1 MPGFSIRNP
10 YFIIVVCLVLLV
22 IGVSSLARMPVDLF
36 PPINLPEVVVATFY
50 SGMPPQDIETDI
62 TDPLERFF
70 TLASGIDHMESRS
83 LLGVSIIRVYFQ
95 PGTNADADVTELSN
109 LALADLKRLPPG
121 TLPPV
126 VLKFDA
132 SSLPV
137 ALVTVKGEGLNE
149 TQLHD
154 YAQFQIRNQIAVVPG
169 AEIPPPFGGNYRQIM
184 VYVDPYKLLSRQ
196 LSPMDVVGA
205 VNSSNLILPAGD
217 VKIGPDDY
225 YVYSNSLVDNMN
237 QLNAVPVK
245 TVGDSWVSVSD
256 IGRAEDAH
264 QIQYNVV
271 RVDGQRS
278 CYIPIMK
285 QGGNTNTIDVVNGI
299 RGLVGH
305 LYDIP
310 RQMVASVVFDQSV
323 YVKEAIHTVLH
334 EGLLGLILT
343 SLMILIFLGSFRA
356 TSAVLLSIPLSA
368 LATFV
373 VLYMMGSTVNTMILG
388 GLALAFSRVID
399 NSVISLE
406 NIYRHLEM
414 GAAPIVA
421 AEAGGAEVNLAVLAA
436 TLVDVVDFFPVV
448 FLYGVAKFLFSA
460 LALAFCLSLLASFVV
475 AMTVIPLF
483 CSRFLKAVPHAA
495 QQNPNEEYEV
505 EPTSAAGQS
514 WWVRF
519 NASFNR
525 MFNRLLDFYEYWVR
539 RALQRPGLT
548 VAALGGLFVAS
559 LAIYPVLGLAFFPK
573 TDAGQFT
580 INVKVPTGMRIENTE
595 QYVAKVE
602 QLIRQKISPADLKM
616 VVSNIGVVPDFSSL
630 YTTNAGPYTAT
641 IQVALNEP
649 HQVSSF
655 EYMDRVQTAM
665 AREYPDIRTFFSSG
679 SMVDAILNM
688 GMPAPIDVQV
698 SSPDL
703 HQIYGIAQNVA
714 AQIREVRGVGQI
726 FIPQDMNYPALR
738 LDVDRV
744 HAGELGLTQKD
755 VVDNVI
761 TALNSNYMI
770 APNYWVDRKSGNDY
784 YLTVQYF
791 EHGPAA
797 IQNMIDLGQ
806 IPLRAHREDNSSQQP
821 CAAAGKM
828 RLVSAGRFPPRQAK
842 PEVPCMQDRV
852 GPKLVRAMGKRVR
865 PITVLNNVAKVNY
878 VQTPTEVD
886 HYQIQRVIDLYVTP
900 SGEDLGRVTH
910 AIQNIVGEAHI
921 SSNVRV
927 NLRGMVE
934 GMQASFESFALG
946 FLLSFVLLFLILT
959 AQFKSFVD
967 PFLIMLAIPMGFVGV
982 LIILPLTHTTLNVM
996 SLMGVLMLV
1005 GIADSNSILIVDF
1018 AHNLERQG
1026 LSTLD
1031 AAVTAC
1037 RVRLRP
1043 ILMTSLATIIGMIPM
1058 ALKLGT
1064 GAEQY
1069 TPMARAI
1076 IGGLTSSVL
1085 LTIFIVPAAYL
1096 LIYGRGKGQSKPES
1110 TAPAQPKE

>member
-1 MPGFSIRNP
+1 MPAFSIRNP
-10 YFIIVVCLVLLV
+10 YFIVVICLALLV
-22 IGVSSLARMPVDLF
+22 IGVTSLARMPVDLF

-50 SGMPPQDIETDI
+50 TGMPPQDIETDI

-83 LLGVSIIRVYFQ
+83 MLGVSIIRVYFQ
-95 PGTNADADVTELSN
+95 PGTSADADVTELSN
-109 LALADLKRLPPG
+109 LALADLKRLPQG

-137 ALVTVKGEGLNE
+137 ALVTVKGQGLNQ

-154 YAQFQIRNQIAVVPG
+154 YAQFQIRDQIAVVPG
-169 AEIPPPFGGNYRQIM
+169 AEIPPPFGGQYRQIM

-205 VNSSNLILPAGD
+205 VNDSNLILPAGD
-217 VKIGPDDY
+217 VKWGPYDY
-225 YVYSNSLVDNMN
+225 YVYSNSLVTDMTELGN
-237 QLNAVPVK
+237 VPVK
-245 TVGDSWVSVSD
+245 TSGDSWVTVND
-256 IGRAEDAH
+256 VGKAEDAH

-271 RVDGQRS
+271 RVDSQRS

-285 QGGNTNTIDVVNGI
+285 QGGDTNTIAVVNGI
-299 RGLVGH
+299 RALVGH
-305 LYDIP
+305 LFDLP
-310 RQMVASVVFDQSV
+310 KQMVASVVFDQSV
-323 YVKEAIHTVLH
+323 YVKESIRTVLH

-343 SLMILIFLGSFRA
+343 TLMILIFLGSVRA

-368 LATFV
+368 LATVV
-373 VLYMMGSTVNTMILG
+373 VLNMMGSTVNTMVLG

-414 GAAPIVA
+414 GAAPMVA
-421 AEAGGAEVNLAVLAA
+421 AEVGGSEVNLAVLAA

-448 FLYGVAKFLFSA
+448 FLFGVAKFLFSA

-483 CSRFLKAVPHAA
+483 CSRFLKAVPHAP
-495 QQNPNEEYEV
+495 QEDRGEYEV
-505 EPTSAAGQS
+505 EPTSTVS
-514 WWVRF
+514 RSRWERF
-519 NASFNR
+519 NAAFNR
-525 MFNRLLDFYEYWVR
+525 MFNKVLDFYERWVR
-539 RALQRPGLT
+539 RALERPGLT
-548 VAALGGLFVAS
+548 VAALGGVFLAS
-559 LAIYPVLGLAFFPK
+559 LAIYPLLGLAFFPK

-580 INVKVPTGMRIENTE
+580 INMKVPTGTRIENTE

-602 QLIRQKISPADLKM
+602 DLIRHNVDAKDLKM
-616 VVSNIGVVPDFSSL
+616 IVSNIGVVPDFSSL

-641 IQVALNEP
+641 VQVALNEP
-649 HQVSSF
+649 HRLSSF
-655 EYMDRVQTAM
+655 EYMDRTQKEIAKKF
-665 AREYPDIRTFFSSG
+665 PDVRTFFSSG

-698 SSPDL
+698 SGPDL
-703 HQIYGIAQNVA
+703 NQIYSLTQNLA
-714 AQIREVRGVGQI
+714 TRIRQIPGVGEI
-726 FIPQDMNYPALR
+726 YIPQDMNYPALR

-744 HAGELGLTQKD
+744 HASELGLTQKD
-755 VVDNVI
+755 VVNNVI

-791 EHGPAA
+791 EKGPGA
-797 IQNMIDLGQ
+797 IRNLIDLGQ
-806 IPLRAHREDNSSQQP
+806 IPLRTQTGTAMSPNVGAPKTFAPAPKASAH
-821 CAAAGKM
+821 
-828 RLVSAGRFPPRQAK
+828 
-842 PEVPCMQDRV
+842 
-852 GPKLVRAMGKRVR
+852 R
-865 PITVLNNVAKVNY
+865 PITVLDNVVKVKY

-900 SGEDLGRVTH
+900 SGEDLGRVTN
-910 AIQNIVGEAHI
+910 AVRKVIGQADIPANM
-921 SSNVRV
+921 RV

-934 GMQASFESFALG
+934 GMEASFKSFGRG
-946 FLLSFVLLFLILT
+946 FLLSFALLYLILT

-967 PFLIMLAIPMGFVGV
+967 PLLIMLAIPMGFVGV
-982 LIILPLTHTTLNVM
+982 LIILPLTHSTLNVM

-1018 AHNLERQG
+1018 AHNLEREG
-1026 LSTLD
+1026 LSPSD
-1031 AAVTAC
+1031 AVINAC

-1058 ALKLGT
+1058 ALKMGT

-1069 TPMARAI
+1069 APMARAI
-1076 IGGLTSSVL
+1076 IGGLASSVL
-1085 LTIFIVPAAYL
+1085 LTIFIVPAAYML
-1096 LIYGRGKGQSKPES
+1096 VYGRRKERNSETLPTES
-1110 TAPAQPKE
+1110 AE

>member
-1 MPGFSIRNP
+1 MAGFSIRNP
-10 YFIIVVCLVLLV
+10 YFVIVICLVLVV
-22 IGVSSLARMPVDLF
+22 IGVTSLSRMPVDLF
-36 PPINLPEVVVATFY
+36 PPINLPEVVVATFF

-70 TLASGIDHMESRS
+70 TLASGVDHMESRS

-95 PGTNADADVTELSN
+95 PGTNPDADVTQLSN

-137 ALVTVKGEGLNE
+137 ALVTVKGDGLNQ

-154 YAQFQIRNQIAVVPG
+154 FAQFQIRNQIAGVPG
-169 AEIPPPFGGNYRQIM
+169 AEIPGVFGGTYRQIM
-184 VYVDPYKLLSRQ
+184 VYVDPYKLASRQ
-196 LSPMDVVGA
+196 LSLMDVVGA
-205 VNSSNLILPAGD
+205 VNNANLILPAGD
-217 VKIGPDDY
+217 VKMGPYDY
-225 YVYSNSLVDNMN
+225 FVYSNSLVDDMD
-237 QLNAVPVK
+237 QLGKIPLKVK
-245 TVGDSWVSVSD
+245 GNSWVTVND
-256 IGRAEDAH
+256 VGKAEDSH
-264 QIQYNVV
+264 QIQSNIV
-271 RVDGQRS
+271 RIDGQRS
-278 CYIPIMK
+278 AYIPIMK
-285 QGGNTNTIDVVNGI
+285 QGGDTNTIAVVDGVRELI
-299 RGLVGH
+299 KH

-310 RQMVASVVFDQSV
+310 QQMKTSIVFDQSV
-323 YVKEAIHTVLH
+323 YVKEAIRTVLH
-334 EGLLGLILT
+334 EGALGLVLT

-368 LATFV
+368 LAAFV
-373 VLYMMGSTVNTMILG
+373 VLAMMGSTVNTMILG
-388 GLALAFSRVID
+388 GMALAFSRVID

-414 GAAPIVA
+414 GAAPMIA
-421 AEAGGAEVNLAVLAA
+421 AEVGGSEVSLAVLAA

-483 CSRFLKAVPHAA
+483 CSRFLKAVTHIPEQGTKKH
-495 QQNPNEEYEV
+495 EYEG
-505 EPTSAAGQS
+505 EPTSIANRS
-514 WWVRF
+514 WMDRF
-519 NASFNR
+519 NARFNG
-525 MFNRLLDFYEYWVR
+525 MFNQLLDFYEHWVR
-539 RALQRPGLT
+539 RALERPGLT
-548 VAALGGLFVAS
+548 VAVLSGVFLLS
-559 LAIYPVLGLAFFPK
+559 LAIYPLLGLAFFPK

-580 INVKVPTGMRIENTE
+580 INLKVPTGTRIEITD

-602 QLIRQKISPADLKM
+602 DLIRHEVEAKDLKRI
-616 VVSNIGVVPDFSSL
+616 VSNIGVVPDFSAL
-630 YTTNAGPYTAT
+630 YTTNSGSYTAT
-641 IQVALNEP
+641 VQVALNEP
-649 HQVSSF
+649 HQLSSF
-655 EYMDRVQTAM
+655 EYMDRVQKAM
-665 AREYPDIRTFFSSG
+665 ASQFPDIRTFFASG

-698 SSPDL
+698 SSSDL
-703 HQIYGIAQNVA
+703 SQIYDIAQNLASRFRQVH
-714 AQIREVRGVGQI
+714 GVGQI
-726 FIPQDMNYPALR
+726 FIPQDMNYPALQ

-784 YLTVQYF
+784 YLTVQFF
-791 EHGPAA
+791 EHGDAA
-797 IQNMIDLGQ
+797 IHNLSDLGQ
-806 IPLRAHREDNSSQQP
+806 IPLRDPGNSGMNCGPSGPPQP
-821 CAAAGKM
+821 GT
-828 RLVSAGRFPPRQAK
+828 GRASWACGGQ
-842 PEVPCMQDRV
+842 
-852 GPKLVRAMGKRVR
+852 GR
-865 PITVLNNVAKVNY
+865 PTTVLKNVVN
-878 VQTPTEVD
+878 VKQSLTPTEVD
-886 HYQIQRVIDLYVTP
+886 HYQIQRAVDIYVTP
-900 SGEDLGRVTH
+900 SGEDLGRVTD
-910 AIQNIVGEAHI
+910 AVRNVLVKTKLPD
-921 SSNVRV
+921 NVRV
-927 NLRGMVE
+927 NLRGMVQ
-934 GMQASFESFALG
+934 GMEASFKSFALG
-946 FLLSFVLLFLILT
+946 FLISFVLLFLILT
-959 AQFKSFVD
+959 AQFKSFID

-982 LIILPLTHTTLNVM
+982 LIILPITHSTLNVM

-1026 LSTLD
+1026 LSPAD
-1031 AAVTAC
+1031 AVITAC

-1043 ILMTSLATIIGMIPM
+1043 ILMTSLATIMGMIPM

-1096 LIYGRGKGQSKPES
+1096 LVYGRRGAKDASS
-1110 TAPAQPKE
+1110 PALEAAE